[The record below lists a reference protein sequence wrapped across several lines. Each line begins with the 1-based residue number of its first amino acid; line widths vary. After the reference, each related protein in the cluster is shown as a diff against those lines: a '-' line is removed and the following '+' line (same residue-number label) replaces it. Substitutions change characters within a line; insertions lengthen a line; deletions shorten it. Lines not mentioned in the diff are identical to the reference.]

1 MLSLEGNFAV
11 SGKTTVSL
19 NYDDI
24 NLGNMKVAS
33 DEASFQYLGELP
45 GFTACKGRESTAYIT
60 LI

>member
-33 DEASFQYLGELP
+33 DEASFQFLG
-45 GFTACKGRESTAYIT
+45 GTAWFYC
-60 LI
+60 L